1 MKIDKIVFTLLLA
14 FILFSCGQKE
24 AKEHMKTYG
33 DAEKEFIAALT
44 KEDSIKVLE
53 QARICM
59 DSLKSGN
66 IESAL
71 RMLYVVKENHVLP
84 LGGKDLK
91 ETREHFQHFPVV
103 DYNLDYFT
111 FSTQGCNDLKY
122 RIKFTEKDEKGNVPA
137 IAFMFNPVKIDNR
150 WYLCIKGKDQSSKE
164 ILNPREKNSPAP
176 SEIKLL
182 Q

>member
-1 MKIDKIVFTLLLA
+1 MKLDKFIVTLLLGY
-14 FILFSCGQKE
+14 IMFSCGQKE
-24 AKEHMKTYG
+24 TKGRMKTYG
-33 DAEKEFIAALT
+33 DAEKEFIATLT
-44 KEDSIKVLE
+44 KEDSISVLN

-59 DSLKSGN
+59 DSLKVGN

-71 RMLYVVKENHVLP
+71 EMLYVVKGNQILP
-84 LGGKDLK
+84 LGGESLK
-91 ETREHFQHFPVV
+91 ETREHFQRFPVV
-103 DYNLDYFT
+103 DYQLDYFT

-122 RIKFTEKDEKGNVPA
+122 RIKFSRKDEKGNIPA

-150 WYLCIKGKDQSSKE
+150 WYLCIKGKDQSSKD

-176 SEIKLL
+176 SEIKLV

>member
-1 MKIDKIVFTLLLA
+1 MKVDKVIFTLLLA
-14 FILFSCGQKE
+14 CILFSCGQKE
-24 AKEHMKTYG
+24 TKERMKTYG
-33 DAEKEFIAALT
+33 DAEKEFIATLT
-44 KEDSIKVLE
+44 REDSIKVLNL
-53 QARICM
+53 ARICM

-84 LGGKDLK
+84 LGGEDLK
-91 ETREHFQHFPVV
+91 ETREHFQRFPVV
-103 DYNLDYFT
+103 DYQLDYFT

-122 RIKFTEKDEKGNVPA
+122 RIKFSRKDKKGNIPA

-150 WYLCIKGKDQSSKE
+150 WYLCIKGKDQSSKD

-176 SEIKLL
+176 SEIKLV

>member
-1 MKIDKIVFTLLLA
+1 MKLDKVIVTLLLVC
-14 FILFSCGQKE
+14 IQFSCGQKE
-24 AKEHMKTYG
+24 TKERMKTYG
-33 DAEKEFIAALT
+33 DVEKEFIATLT
-44 KEDSIKVLE
+44 KEDSIKVLN

-59 DSLKSGN
+59 ESLKAGN
-66 IESAL
+66 IEAAL
-71 RMLYVVKENHVLP
+71 GMLYVVKGNQVLP

-122 RIKFTEKDEKGNVPA
+122 RIKFREKDKKGNVPA

-164 ILNPREKNSPAP
+164 ILNPREKKSPAP

>member
-1 MKIDKIVFTLLLA
+1 MKLDKVIVTLLLVC
-14 FILFSCGQKE
+14 IQFSCGQKE
-24 AKEHMKTYG
+24 TKERMKTYG
-33 DAEKEFIAALT
+33 DVEKEFIATLT
-44 KEDSIKVLE
+44 KEDSIKVLN

-59 DSLKSGN
+59 ESLKAGN
-66 IESAL
+66 IEAAL
-71 RMLYVVKENHVLP
+71 GMLYVVKGNQVLP

-122 RIKFTEKDEKGNVPA
+122 RIKFTEKDKKGNVPA

-150 WYLCIKGKDQSSKE
+150 WYLCIKGKDQFSKE
-164 ILNPREKNSPAP
+164 ILNPREKKSPAP